1 MEWHS
6 RGHLVLAGSEDFTA
20 WLWNADSAA
29 CMAVFSGHNGTVTCG
44 GFTPDGTICSSCNLI
59 PCHRM

>member
-29 CMAVFSGHNGTVTCG
+29 CMAVFSGHNGALTCG
-44 GFTPDGTICSSCNLI
+44 GFTPDGTICSSC
-59 PCHRM
+59 